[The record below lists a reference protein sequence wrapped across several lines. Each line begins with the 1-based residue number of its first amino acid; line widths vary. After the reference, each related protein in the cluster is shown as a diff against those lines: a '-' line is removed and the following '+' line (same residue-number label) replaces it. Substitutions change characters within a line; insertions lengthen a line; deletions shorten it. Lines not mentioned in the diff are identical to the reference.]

1 MGEEDMA
8 KIGRFIKKYW
18 ITFCIFLGLA
28 LLYVF
33 VTEKGLAN
41 PYLFPPVEDIDEAF
55 VSSRGMMLG
64 NMLASFKLLIPSVL
78 LSLMAA
84 LLLGTAM
91 GMNARLREI
100 LHPVIYA
107 FSVIPSILLSP
118 FVLLLAPTL
127 FSASVFLITYNIVWA
142 TLFATI
148 TGIMTIDK
156 RYLDKAATLELKG
169 VKRLLKVILPAA
181 SPSILAGFVNSL
193 RSSFVMLV
201 FAEMYGA
208 GEGMGYFVKK
218 YAELGIFAN
227 TWVGFVFMVIILVI
241 VMQIFEMVKKRLLRW
256 TID

>member
-1 MGEEDMA
+1 MKTIKA
-8 KIGRFIKKYW
+8 FIKKYW
-18 ITFCIFLGLA
+18 ITFLIFLSFV
-28 LLYVF
+28 LLYIWG
-33 VTEKGLAN
+33 TTYGNLN
-41 PYLFPPVEDIDEAF
+41 PYLFPSTDKIKAAF
-55 VSSRGMMLG
+55 IASKGQLFGHMI
-64 NMLASFKLLIPSVL
+64 ASFKLLIPSVIISL
-78 LSLMAA
+78 LVA
-84 LLLGTAM
+84 LLLGVLM
-91 GMNARLREI
+91 GMNQRVREV

-118 FVLLLAPTL
+118 FVLLMAPTL
-127 FSASVFLITYNIVWA
+127 FSASVFLIVYNIVWA

-169 VKRLLKVILPAA
+169 FKRLTKVILPAA

-201 FAEMYGA
+201 YAEMYGA
-208 GEGMGYFVKK
+208 GEGMGFFVKN

-227 TWVGFVFMVIILVI
+227 TWVGFVFMVIVLVI
-241 VMQIFEMVKKRLLRW
+241 VMQFFEKLKNHLLKW

>member
-1 MGEEDMA
+1 MN
-8 KIGRFIKKYW
+8 KITKFIKKYW
-18 ITFCIFLGLA
+18 ITFCIFLGLV
-28 LLYVF
+28 LLYV
-33 VTEKGLAN
+33 VATEKEWVN
-41 PYLFPPVEDIDEAF
+41 PYLFPSVDEIKEAF
-55 VSSRGMMLG
+55 ASSHGMMLG
-64 NMLASFKLLIPSVL
+64 NMIASFKLLIPSIVV
-78 LSLMAA
+78 SLIIA
-84 LLLGTAM
+84 LLLGTIM
-91 GMNARLREI
+91 GMNKRVREV

-127 FSASVFLITYNIVWA
+127 FSASVFLIVYNIVWA

-156 RYLDKAATLELKG
+156 HYLDKAATLELTG
-169 VKRLLKVILPAA
+169 FKRMIKVILPAA
-181 SPSILAGFVNSL
+181 SPSIMSGFVNSL

-227 TWVGFVFMVIILVI
+227 TWVGFVFMVIVLVI
-241 VMQIFEMVKKRLLRW
+241 VMQIFEVLKKHMLKW
-256 TID
+256 TIDEK

>member
-1 MGEEDMA
+1 MKTISA
-8 KIGRFIKKYW
+8 FIKKYW
-18 ITFCIFLGLA
+18 ITFCIFLSLIV
-28 LLYVF
+28 LYVY
-33 VTEKGLAN
+33 VTGNGLVN
-41 PYLFPPVEDIDEAF
+41 PYLFPSTRAIKKAF
-55 VSSRGMMLG
+55 IVNKHKMWG
-64 NMLASFKLLIPSVL
+64 NMLASFKLLIPSII
-78 LSLMAA
+78 LSLIVA
-84 LLLGTAM
+84 LLLGTLM
-91 GMNARLREI
+91 GMNKRIREI

-127 FSASVFLITYNIVWA
+127 FSASVFLIVYNIVWA

-156 RYLDKAATLELKG
+156 RYLDKAATLELSG
-169 VKRLLKVILPAA
+169 FKRLVKVILPAA

-201 FAEMYGA
+201 YAEMYGA

-227 TWVGFVFMVIILVI
+227 TWVGFVFMVIVLVI
-241 VMQIFEMVKKRLLRW
+241 VMQFFERLKKRLLKW
-256 TID
+256 TIE